1 MAIYDE
7 VAMVR
12 KLSLFGKRA
21 RTRTPTNAALA
32 KSWPVQQAVAAV
44 ALPWWVWV
52 ILFLVFLPGFLVM
65 IPVQLVRRARAR
77 ERMIAKI
84 QAAEAAE
91 IARQGA
97 ALAAERDRLMSGI
110 RS

>member
-1 MAIYDE
+1 MSRSVYDE

-12 KLSLFGKRA
+12 RVSWFRA
-21 RTRTPTNAALA
+21 RPRTPTSAVLAQSPPVKQAAA
-32 KSWPVQQAVAAV
+32 DV
-44 ALPWWVWV
+44 ALPWWVWA
-52 ILFLVFLPGFLVM
+52 ILLLVFLPGVVVM
-65 IPVQLVRRARAR
+65 IPVQMWRRARAR
-77 ERMIAKI
+77 ERMIAQI

-97 ALAAERDRLMSGI
+97 ALAAERDRLMSGV